1 MMAARVC
8 LASVALCMVSA
19 ISLAASGSQLFLE
32 HAKSPVVLVV
42 GCAGETARS
51 QVWVLS
57 HAGERSESSSAAVT
71 THEKERLAT
80 RPLGSATYELIGVAD
95 FVDIEKSRAIGVRG
109 QILPA
114 SRVNATGVLAQGRK
128 VAVKGLY
135 IESTPPRINLLSA
148 VTLGPGCPSMPGAS
162 LAAPSQS
169 PAPPPQTVW
178 DGVYTDAQQQR
189 GDPIYAR
196 ECSTCH
202 GENLKGGEGSP
213 PLVGADFLASWSG
226 RTVADLFDKIRLT
239 MPAPPEQPG
248 KLSPQETADVLAHML
263 RANGFP
269 AGSRELSS
277 DAGPLRAIR
286 IVARNRRTGEAGEAG
301 EASFGLPHVQSR
313 RGVPPV
319 QPLRR
324 VSSTRRSGAHVV
336 AHLRGR
342 PSMGARDQSAGRES
356 SDATVA
362 GGPTVQPAA
371 GPRPQP
377 DGRSD
382 RDDCRVGGCRR
393 AQGNGSPPTAPVF
406 ADGWHRFKNRPPDAI
421 VDMPMVFDVPAQGV
435 LPVFTLWSPNPF
447 REDKYVEAVELR
459 PSGVAAV
466 HHSDVTARSVPAGT
480 TLGRGR
486 AWKGGPLVDYVP
498 LYPDGRSYNEAGG
511 GEGDDR
517 GRTALERDAFQTTDD
532 NRLLFYVP
540 GGGFQQFPPGAVK
553 RISAGNVLAWGLHY
567 TPAGK
572 PVPDRHRLGL
582 WFAETPHTHEV
593 ITKRIGEAHIIEG
606 REFVVENGLDF
617 PTIPPFAPDWKITA
631 LTPIQDDVTLY
642 GLWPHMHLRGKDMTF
657 IATYPNGREEVLL
670 HVPQYDFQWQL
681 QYELATP
688 VRLPAGSTI
697 KAIGHYDNSAANKYN
712 PAPHKPVYWSEQSAD
727 EMFNGWMELSVDKH
741 VIAPDAVYTI
751 ATPVHGRVS
760 LGIGSGPPGTVFVRH
775 ADGSALT
782 SGVIGS
788 SPSFIEPWTFV
799 KGQTISTARGGP
811 ESGVVTLTVYDV
823 PPDVTGSIAI
833 AGPAVAVTTTQPGQN
848 GTLTFSGTDLQRVTV
863 HVTGNRMG
871 EVTVTVLSA
880 DAGTAL
886 AASTSSAGSFN
897 LPPAVLPSTGR
908 YIIRVDPAG
917 MAVGTL
923 NVAVTAAS
931 ER

>member
-1 MMAARVC
+1 MAAQVC
-8 LASVALCMVSA
+8 LASVALWVVSA
-19 ISLAASGSQLFLE
+19 ISLVASRSQLFLE
-32 HAKSPVVLVV
+32 HVKSPVVMVV

-57 HAGERSESSSAAVT
+57 HAGERSESSSAGIT
-71 THEKERLAT
+71 TREKEQLAA
-80 RPLGSATYELIGVAD
+80 RPLGHATYELIGVAD
-95 FVDIEKSRAIGVRG
+95 FVDSDKSRAIGVRG
-109 QILPA
+109 QILLA

-148 VTLGPGCPSMPGAS
+148 VTLGPGCPSMPGAQ

-169 PAPPPQTVW
+169 PASPPRTVW
-178 DGVYTDAQQQR
+178 DGVYTEAQQQR

-202 GENLKGGEGSP
+202 GETLKGGEGSP
-213 PLVGADFLASWSG
+213 PLVGADFLARWSG
-226 RTVADLFDKIRLT
+226 RTVADLFDTIRLT

-248 KLSPQETADVLAHML
+248 KLRPQENADVVAHIL

-269 AGSRELSS
+269 AGSRELPS

-286 IVARNRRTGEAGEAG
+286 IVVEKEKQEKHGKQEKQASDSPTFNRDVASLLFSHCVTCHRPGEAAPMSLLTYEDARPWARAIKAQVANRRMPPWLADRRFSRPLAHDRSLTDDTIATIVAWVDAGA
-301 EASFGLPHVQSR
+301 P
-313 RGVPPV
+313 RG
-319 QPLRR
+319 
-324 VSSTRRSGAHVV
+324 SGA
-336 AHLRGR
+336 
-342 PSMGARDQSAGRES
+342 
-356 SDATVA
+356 
-362 GGPTVQPAA
+362 
-371 GPRPQP
+371 
-377 DGRSD
+377 
-382 RDDCRVGGCRR
+382 
-393 AQGNGSPPTAPVF
+393 PPTAPVF

-421 VDMPMVFDVPAQGV
+421 VDMPMTFDVPAQGV

-498 LYPDGRSYNEAGG
+498 VYPDGRSYNEAGG

-517 GRTALERDAFQTTDD
+517 GRTALARDAFQTTDD

-567 TPAGK
+567 TPAGT

-657 IATYPNGREEVLL
+657 IATYPDGREEVLL

-712 PAPHKPVYWSEQSAD
+712 PAPDKPVYWSEQSSD
-727 EMFNGWMELSVDKH
+727 EMFNGWMELSVDRH

-760 LGIGSGPPGTVFVRH
+760 LGIGSGPPGTVYVRH
-775 ADGSALT
+775 ADGSALA
-782 SGVIGS
+782 SGAIGS

-799 KGQTISTARGGP
+799 KGQTISTERGGP

-823 PPDVTGSIAI
+823 PPDVTRSIAI

-863 HVTGNRMG
+863 HVTGNRMR

-880 DAGTAL
+880 DAATPL

-897 LPPAVLPSTGR
+897 LAAVTLPSTGR
-908 YIIRVDPAG
+908 YTIHVDPAG
-917 MAVGTL
+917 MAIGTL
-923 NVAVTAAS
+923 NIAVTATGAP
-931 ER
+931 